1 MSFSIP
7 KGPFC
12 QSCAMP
18 MEKDEQFGTN
28 ADGSK
33 NQEYCCY
40 CMQQGKFIEPEITL
54 EQMIAKVSRVM
65 QEMKFPEFIISQVK
79 NFIPKLKRW
88 QK

>member
-33 NQEYCCY
+33 NNEYCVY
-40 CMQQGKFIEPEITL
+40 CMQQGKFTQPDITV
-54 EQMIAKVSRVM
+54 EQMIDKVSGVM
-65 QEMKFPEFIISQVK
+65 RDMKLPEFIISQVK
-79 NFIPKLKRW
+79 TFIPKLKRW

>member
-1 MSFSIP
+1 MQFSIP

-33 NQEYCCY
+33 NNEYCCY
-40 CMQQGKFIEPEITL
+40 CMQKGEFTEPNITV
-54 EQMIAKVSRVM
+54 EQMVTKVSGIM
-65 QEMKFPEFIISQVK
+65 QEMKMPSFIINQVK
-79 NFIPKLKRW
+79 TYIPTLKRW
-88 QK
+88 KK